1 MKRFAGIRAQVTV
14 ITVVVTLVAMVG
26 VVGLSAYAAWSS
38 MQDIINQSLVERLDR
53 AQPLVEKGEFQ
64 QAIDLSGI
72 DLLQVIDANG
82 KVIASSENLQ
92 GYSAIANGGDDSYQV
107 DDLELDEDDDDDDL
121 DGDFDDD
128 ADDRAGAANV
138 SAPSGAGKTN
148 AAPAYEDDDDADDA
162 DDDDAVS
169 HAAKSGG
176 TAKRSSDADDDDDD
190 GDDGGNAAK
199 SGAVAKQSTDDDDD
213 DDDDDDKAKSSKAKK
228 LFWFPWKLGVTQ
240 AFAAEAKDVRSVEVS
255 SILGTPGPF
264 LVMERTA
271 KSPIGTVT
279 LAAMTSLHPAAETA
293 LQTARWV
300 GTLLLILLVLAAF
313 FAWRMTGRTLR
324 PVDRMRS
331 EVEAIS
337 ARDLSARVTPPAN
350 DPDLSRLA
358 VTFNGLLA
366 RIQASVDEQKRFVSD
381 ASHEL
386 KSPIASTGLILET
399 LRNHPESVEDAEVLA
414 DLTAENTRLSQIV
427 GDLLVLARQDEGRLA
442 VELLPVDFYDLLYEE
457 IDSLRQRSTVTVDTS
472 GIAPVIGE
480 CDPTLFSHTVRNLLD
495 NAARYASSQVKV
507 TCAERDGFVRV
518 TVSDDGPGIPPEDRE
533 RVFGRFVRLEEGR
546 ERKKGST
553 GLGLS
558 VVRGNVER
566 LGGRVYFAEPEI
578 GGATAVVEL
587 PLQHEQ

>member
-1 MKRFAGIRAQVTV
+1 MKRFAGIRAQVTT

-38 MQDIINQSLVERLDR
+38 MENIINQSLVERLDR

-64 QAIDLSGI
+64 QAIDHSGI

-82 KVIASSENLQ
+82 KVIAASQDLQ
-92 GYSAIANGGDDSYQV
+92 GYAAIANGGDDSYRV
-107 DDLELDEDDDDDDL
+107 DDLELDED
-121 DGDFDDD
+121 
-128 ADDRAGAANV
+128 ADDVGDASEVGTAVAGGASAA
-138 SAPSGAGKTN
+138 
-148 AAPAYEDDDDADDA
+148 AAPRADAAVDRDDA
-162 DDDDAVS
+162 DDDDDRARPGK
-169 HAAKSGG
+169 AADMFSFSWVLGPV
-176 TAKRSSDADDDDDD
+176 TAY
-190 GDDGGNAAK
+190 
-199 SGAVAKQSTDDDDD
+199 
-213 DDDDDDKAKSSKAKK
+213 
-228 LFWFPWKLGVTQ
+228 
-240 AFAAEAKDVRSVEVS
+240 AAEAKDIRSVEVS
-255 SILGTPGPF
+255 SILGTPGPL
-264 LVMERTA
+264 LVVKRTA

-293 LQTARWV
+293 TRTAQWV
-300 GTLLLILLVLAAF
+300 GTLLLALLVLAAF

-324 PVDRMRS
+324 PVDRMRN

-337 ARDLSARVTPPAN
+337 TRDLSARVTPPVN

-358 VTFNGLLA
+358 ITFNGLLA

-399 LRNHPESVEDAEVLA
+399 LRNHPESVDDAEVLA
-414 DLTAENTRLSQIV
+414 DLTAENTRLAQIV

-442 VELLPVDFYDLLYEE
+442 VEVSPVDYCDLLYEE
-457 IDSLRQRSTVTVDTS
+457 IDSLRQRSAVAVDVT

-480 CDPTLFSHTVRNLLD
+480 CDSNLFSHTVRNLLD
-495 NAARYASSQVKV
+495 NAARYAASYVKV
-507 TCAERDGFVRV
+507 ACVEAGDVVRV

-546 ERKKGST
+546 ERKTGST

-566 LGGRVYFAEPEI
+566 LGGRVYFADPEI

-587 PLQHEQ
+587 PLQYGG